1 MGAMAMEQTPTP
13 GYGAV
18 LETLAGEI
26 ELAGARCILL
36 DSLIGGV
43 MPDLPEAAREK
54 LQASLQAID
63 LLSQHL
69 AGLSAFARRLG
80 METEDLFEAPVA
92 LALQDVTLGAL
103 ADRLL
108 TALGGESQGV
118 EERDQA
124 GDLDLF

>member
-1 MGAMAMEQTPTP
+1 MNAVEADEAPVI

-18 LETLAGEI
+18 LEALAGEI

-43 MPDLPEAAREK
+43 MPELSDDARLK
-54 LQASLQAID
+54 LQESLQAID

-69 AGLSAFARRLG
+69 TGLSAFTRRLG
-80 METEDLFEAPVA
+80 VETRGVVPAPVA
-92 LALQDVTLGAL
+92 QALEEVSLGAL

-108 TALGGESQGV
+108 SVLGGESQGV

>member
-1 MGAMAMEQTPTP
+1 MEQATPP

-18 LETLAGEI
+18 LEALAGEI

-43 MPDLPEAAREK
+43 MPDLPPAASEK

-80 METEDLFEAPVA
+80 METEDLCEAPVA
-92 LALQDVTLGAL
+92 LALQDVSLGAL

>member
-1 MGAMAMEQTPTP
+1 MEQASLA
-13 GYGAV
+13 GYGAA
-18 LETLAGEI
+18 LEALAGEI

-43 MPDLPEAAREK
+43 MPELSPAAREK

-80 METEDLFEAPVA
+80 VETEDQCEAPVA
-92 LALQDVTLGAL
+92 LALRDVTLGAL

>member
-1 MGAMAMEQTPTP
+1 MGAIAMEQASLA

-18 LETLAGEI
+18 LEALAGEI

-43 MPDLPEAAREK
+43 MPELSPAAREK

-80 METEDLFEAPVA
+80 
-92 LALQDVTLGAL
+92 GG
-103 ADRLL
+103 DRR
-108 TALGGESQGV
+108 SV
-118 EERDQA
+118 
-124 GDLDLF
+124 